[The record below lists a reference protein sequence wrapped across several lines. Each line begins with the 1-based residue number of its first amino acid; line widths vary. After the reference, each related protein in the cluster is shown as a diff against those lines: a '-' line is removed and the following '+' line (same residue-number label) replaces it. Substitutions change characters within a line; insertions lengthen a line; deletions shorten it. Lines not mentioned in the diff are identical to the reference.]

1 MSSTAQREMTARPI
15 LLFVIG
21 FGRSGT
27 SALTRV
33 LSLCGAA
40 LPKGLLGATGSNPRG
55 YWEPRAAIYLNERIL
70 RRQGSDGYDVSLRLP
85 EEAELDADAEAACIA
100 KIRAYLGTLPTA
112 PLVVIKE
119 PKMTALTHLWFEA
132 ARQAGFDPAAVIAI
146 RHPAEAIASLEKRSG
161 RQLYVEASPELMSAL
176 WLRYTLLAERGS
188 RGMPRVFVEYSNLL
202 ESWRREVKRISTA
215 VAVDLDTGDENAI
228 DEFLTSDL
236 RHHRH
241 RGPVAEPFGTDWVSV
256 VYETLSAASRDQPWD
271 EAELDRVFE
280 AYRAS
285 ERGFRAVFTDVHR
298 YHNLTRMMP
307 LPLVKLGLSTLALVH
322 RRKETWA

>member
-1 MSSTAQREMTARPI
+1 MFI
-15 LLFVIG
+15 IG

-55 YWEPRAAIYLNERIL
+55 YWEPRAAIHLNEEIL
-70 RRQGSDGYDVSLRLP
+70 RRQGSDGYDVSLRSP
-85 EEAELDADAEAACIA
+85 GERILDADAEAACIA
-100 KIRAYLGTLPTA
+100 KIRAYLTTLPAA
-112 PLVVIKE
+112 PLVVLKE
-119 PKMTALTHLWFEA
+119 PKMTALTDLWFEA
-132 ARQAGFDPAAVIAI
+132 ARQAGFDVAVVIAI
-146 RHPAEAIASLEKRSG
+146 RHPAEVIASIGKRAG
-161 RQLYVEASPELMSAL
+161 RQLYVSSSPELVSAS

-202 ESWRREVKRISTA
+202 ENWRREVKRISTA
-215 VAVDLDTGDENAI
+215 LAIDLDACDEQTI

-241 RGPVAEPFGTDWVSV
+241 GGPVAEPFGTDWASV
-256 VYETLSAASRDQPWD
+256 VYETLSAASRDEPWD

-280 AYRAS
+280 AYRVS
-285 ERGFRAVFTDVHR
+285 ERGFRAVFTDVRR
-298 YHNLTRMMP
+298 YHNLTRLMP
-307 LPLVKLGLSTLALVH
+307 LPLVKLGLSGLALVH
-322 RRKETWA
+322 RRRGTWA